1 MKLKIYRNLWGMCG
15 PRRELI
21 GKLEEAGYDGI
32 EAVLFSDDE
41 ARELEQI
48 LPGRR
53 LLFKA
58 VLWPT
63 GRSVEEQL
71 GSFRAQL
78 TRALSLEPASISVIG
93 GYDSW
98 TDDEAARYFEEV
110 LKLEYQTGLA
120 FSHETHRNSILF
132 HPGITLRLLKKFPE
146 LKLVCDFSHWVVTC
160 ERLLDEDKEGIRV
173 CGRHATHIHVRV
185 GTEQTPQVAD
195 IRAPEVEP
203 YLRRFERWWEIVW
216 DEQAARGLAVTSL
229 CPELGPPPYQA
240 TFPYTGLPIADLT
253 AQIEWQRRRQA
264 EHFALWA
271 VRNERERA
279 VAP

>member
-48 LPGRR
+48 LPERR

-71 GSFRAQL
+71 GSLRAQL

-93 GYDSW
+93 GG
-98 TDDEAARYFEEV
+98 A
-110 LKLEYQTGLA
+110 KLSDAETVRLFLEGL
-120 FSHETHRNSILF
+120 
-132 HPGITLRLLKKFPE
+132 
-146 LKLVCDFSHWVVTC
+146 
-160 ERLLDEDKEGIRV
+160 
-173 CGRHATHIHVRV
+173 
-185 GTEQTPQVAD
+185 
-195 IRAPEVEP
+195 
-203 YLRRFERWWEIVW
+203 EI
-216 DEQAARGLAVTSL
+216 
-229 CPELGPPPYQA
+229 
-240 TFPYTGLPIADLT
+240 
-253 AQIEWQRRRQA
+253 
-264 EHFALWA
+264 
-271 VRNERERA
+271 
-279 VAP
+279 

>member
-48 LPGRR
+48 LPERR

-71 GSFRAQL
+71 GSLRAQL

-93 GYDSW
+93 G
-98 TDDEAARYFEEV
+98 DE
-110 LKLEYQTGLA
+110 QWDG
-120 FSHETHRNSILF
+120 
-132 HPGITLRLLKKFPE
+132 
-146 LKLVCDFSHWVVTC
+146 
-160 ERLLDEDKEGIRV
+160 DE
-173 CGRHATHIHVRV
+173 
-185 GTEQTPQVAD
+185 
-195 IRAPEVEP
+195 RAPPFLKGGE
-203 YLRRFERWWEIVW
+203 
-216 DEQAARGLAVTSL
+216 
-229 CPELGPPPYQA
+229 
-240 TFPYTGLPIADLT
+240 
-253 AQIEWQRRRQA
+253 
-264 EHFALWA
+264 
-271 VRNERERA
+271 
-279 VAP
+279 